1 MGLKR
6 YMLIRV
12 GLDVREDEWFGVD
25 LRLPEAA
32 EGSGFGE
39 EPNDGTEPVPEQRPK
54 DRSRRGRRKPGTGTE
69 SRQRA
74 EQETEI
80 ETGWSGLL
88 HPLRYLRLCIAKG
101 GERRGRE
108 RGIRAQEQERER
120 LLAERKERILQTDMA
135 VERLAREVLE
145 LTEDRGSCRL
155 VYEGVLRKALAGF
168 PKNAKA
174 ADHFAGEQEQW
185 ALGQEQENHGEPWQE
200 RKSWEGKGAVRGKA
214 LRALWNKHFDMEEF
228 QDYRQRFWI
237 ERLLPYAGLCHYVIL
252 GTAPCIY
259 EIIEER
265 AGRMKSLRWML
276 LEADCDQGLL
286 DFVEDFYTEYGL
298 AIELRTFDS
307 EESFRRQKALCSQ
320 PANIIDFT
328 GDICFFVTEAAEG
341 SIWLDMLSSEEK
353 RYRLQG
359 RRTGVEY
366 VSLKEEWKRAKRRC
380 AAPEQ

>member
-25 LRLPEAA
+25 LRPPEAA

-39 EPNDGTEPVPEQRPK
+39 EPNHGMGLVPEQRPK
-54 DRSRRGRRKPGTGTE
+54 DRSRRGRRKQGARTE
-69 SRQRA
+69 SGQRA
-74 EQETEI
+74 EQETET

-88 HPLRYLRLCIAKG
+88 HPLRYLRLCMAKG
-101 GERRGRE
+101 GERRCRE

-155 VYEGVLRKALAGF
+155 VYEGALQKTLAGA
-168 PKNAKA
+168 PKCGGALQ
-174 ADHFAGEQEQW
+174 DQW
-185 ALGQEQENHGEPWQE
+185 ALRQEQENRGEAWQE
-200 RKSWEGKGAVRGKA
+200 RKSWEGKGAAQGE
-214 LRALWNKHFDMEEF
+214 LLSELWKKHFDMEEF
-228 QDYRQRFWI
+228 QEYRQRFWI
-237 ERLLPYAGLCHYVIL
+237 ERLLPYARLCHYVIL

-259 EIIEER
+259 QIIEDR
-265 AGRMKSLRWML
+265 AQGMKSLRWML
-276 LEADCDQGLL
+276 LEADCDQELW

-298 AIELRTFDS
+298 AIELRTFES

-328 GDICFFVTEAAEG
+328 GDICFSVTEAAEG

-353 RYRLQG
+353 RYRIQG

-380 AAPEQ
+380 AAPEW